1 MCPACRGKP
10 IQARCCP
17 KRFCTSVRRTLCQP
31 SGTSQTPAAK
41 LPTCAMPLER
51 TQERR
56 TSSPPLILRCRWGK
70 GLCPQLLSTSTQ
82 KVTVRKFGSVG
93 ERWGGVGVLPSTVV
107 DLNAEGDCEE
117 TRLCRRNVVVG
128 AVLPS
133 TVADLN
139 TEGDCEETW
148 QCRSLVLLSD
158 GLCGWMFLSVEGFH
172 NAAFQQMCTAQGRL
186 TYKWGGDSSVVR
198 APDS

>member
-1 MCPACRGKP
+1 MCGA
-10 IQARCCP
+10 
-17 KRFCTSVRRTLCQP
+17 FYLLLLWTS
-31 SGTSQTPAAK
+31 A
-41 LPTCAMPLER
+41 
-51 TQERR
+51 
-56 TSSPPLILRCRWGK
+56 
-70 GLCPQLLSTSTQ
+70 Q
-82 KVTVRKFGSVG
+82 KVTVRKPGSVG
-93 ERWGGVGVLPSTVV
+93 ERWGGIGVLPSIVV
-107 DLNAEGDCEE
+107 HLNAEGDCEE

-158 GLCGWMFLSVEGFH
+158 GLCRWMFLSVVGFH

-186 TYKWGGDSSVVR
+186 TYKWQLRILLRQKRRSTCPSALFELG
-198 APDS
+198 